1 METIDKLISE
11 LSAEAEEGPARV
23 IQPGFETESRLESVK
38 PDISTRGERKKRAKA
53 RKEATAGVKWFDLP
67 TKDLEVEDKLTLDAI
82 KLRGTLDPAR
92 FYKKKSTDAISKH
105 FQIGTVVEHP
115 IDYYSS
121 RATRKEKKQ
130 TLVDELIADAE
141 LKTKIKT
148 RYNTL
153 RATNAIK
160 MKKRALADRR
170 KK

>member
-11 LSAEAEEGPARV
+11 LSEETDDGPMRV
-23 IQPGFETESRLESVK
+23 VQPGFEKESRLESVK
-38 PDISTRGERKKRAKA
+38 PDLLTRGERRKRARA
-53 RKEATAGVKWFDLP
+53 RRESSAGAKWFDLP
-67 TKDLEVEDKLTLDAI
+67 AKDLEVEDKLTLDAI
-82 KLRGTLDPAR
+82 KLRGTLDPTR
-92 FYKKKSTDAISKH
+92 FYKKKSTDTISKH

-121 RATRKEKKQ
+121 RATRKERKQ

-141 LKTKIKT
+141 LKTKIKN
-148 RYNTL
+148 RYKRL

-160 MKKRALADRR
+160 TKKRALAERR